1 MTKYKDLDSS
11 FDEDLQDEDYYLS
24 DNEDNGG
31 NKINSLME
39 QKHVETLKFLRQVL
53 KENKDLRNRIDL
65 IQIEIQDSL
74 NEINNTRPISVK
86 KETKIETPL
95 PSIINVLN
103 NYIEKS
109 DVEIQTDEVE
119 KEEEEEDK
127 NYLFE
132 EEINSMKK
140 EWEIRK
146 QEYEKELKKVD
157 VENEELRKDNENLIK
172 IRGTLT
178 KNIDNL
184 TNQMNEIKREKI
196 ELLSK
201 IENLN
206 EENKEIDY
214 LKKIIEE
221 QNLLIN
227 ERNKMVMEKEIQ
239 NENLNNRINELI
251 EEIVKNREMSN
262 IQINNLKL
270 ICAKHEEC
278 NQIIENLNQKI
289 KVNESTIYEKDIE
302 IERFNYL
309 TFNLST
315 ENENLKEKM
324 RQNETNMNFKE
335 FIVLKRDNA
344 RLLSELSSLKQDQ
357 KINSNMKLTYNE
369 SNSSTVVTV
378 SPISSP
384 LPPLKESMIKKKPI
398 KKY

>member
-31 NKINSLME
+31 NKITTSLME

-65 IQIEIQDSL
+65 IQTEIQDSL
-74 NEINNTRPISVK
+74 NEINNARPVSVK

-95 PSIINVLN
+95 PAIINVLN
-103 NYIEKS
+103 NYTEKY

-119 KEEEEEDK
+119 KEEEEDK

-132 EEINSMKK
+132 EEISSMKK

-157 VENEELRKDNENLIK
+157 VENEEFRKENENLIK
-172 IRGTLT
+172 IRGSLT
-178 KNIDNL
+178 QNINNL

-196 ELLSK
+196 ELISK

-221 QNLLIN
+221 QNLIIN
-227 ERNKMVMEKEIQ
+227 ERNKKVMEKEIQ

-251 EEIVKNREMSN
+251 EENAKDREMSN
-262 IQINNLKL
+262 IEINNLKL
-270 ICAKHEEC
+270 ICTKHDEC

-324 RQNETNMNFKE
+324 RQNESNMNFKE

-357 KINSNMKLTYNE
+357 KVNSNMKLTYNE
-369 SNSSTVVTV
+369 SNSSTVATI
-378 SPISSP
+378 SPTSSP